1 MDDMNIPG
9 RPDAAASVSLAAAS
23 STPVSPPAM
32 VEVWDRRIRTF
43 HWGLVVLFIAAYLTA
58 EDSERLHLLAGYSI
72 AGLLVL
78 RIVWGFSGSPHAL
91 FSDFVRSP
99 RNVLNYL
106 KLAREHRAPRYLGH
120 NPAGGAMTIAL
131 MVMIGSICLTGYL
144 MTTTAWWGSET
155 MEDLHE
161 LLVNGTL
168 GLIGLHLL
176 GNLLSSR
183 MHHENLTM
191 SMITGRKRSQ

>member
-1 MDDMNIPG
+1 MDDTTIP
-9 RPDAAASVSLAAAS
+9 DYATAAASASLTAAPSA
-23 STPVSPPAM
+23 PAAPPAM
-32 VEVWDRRIRTF
+32 VEVWDSRIRAF
-43 HWGLVVLFIAAYLTA
+43 HWGLVLLFIVAYLSA
-58 EDSERLHLLAGYSI
+58 EDSEKLHLLAGYSI

-78 RIVWGFSGSPHAL
+78 RIFWGFNGSPHAR

-99 RNVLNYL
+99 REVLNYIR
-106 KLAREHRAPRYLGH
+106 LARQHHAPRYLGH

-131 MVMIGSICLTGYL
+131 MVMIASICLTGHL
-144 MTTTAWWGSET
+144 MTTDAWWGSET

-176 GNLLSSR
+176 GNLVSSR
-183 MHHENLTM
+183 MHNENLTL
-191 SMITGRKRSQ
+191 SMITGFKRRQ